1 MVQMRRAL
9 IALGGILLA
18 CASESEVACGLNS
31 VEVVDELLDSAVY
44 IWAAVERCEHSN
56 EGVRCV
62 VNVASATESI
72 NGMINVIVKSLEHCG
87 HLKTTH
93 ALCGA
98 AVGRLTESVAG
109 LTAAS
114 GGIVA
119 VCPNALEPHHLHT
132 VGQSL
137 SSANRYGH
145 EKFGECIVDIKTAM
159 TALVKAIKRMMTVTE
174 HCEDP
179 SSEHCAHNALK
190 IVDAFASLAEMI
202 ASSIHHCTVCKP
214 LDAACKKM
222 QEDAECAAESTRL
235 VDELDNVGRAAV
247 AMEKECEIGTSERLY
262 IDDEDESI
270 ATGTSTSSSSS
281 VTLALVALLP
291 ITAVL
296 AFSGGSRIARA
307 RSMTAIGAPV
317 EFEALITCE
326 PNED

>member
-1 MVQMRRAL
+1 MVQMRRTL

-18 CASESEVACGLNS
+18 SAAESEVACGLNS
-31 VEVVDELLDSAVY
+31 VEVVDELLNSAVY
-44 IWAAVERCEHSN
+44 IWAAVERCEHSD

-72 NGMINVIVKSLEHCG
+72 NGMINVIVKALEHCG

-119 VCPNALEPHHLHT
+119 VCPNALEPKHLHT

-137 SSANRYGH
+137 HAGGKYGH
-145 EKFGECIVDIKTAM
+145 ERFGECVVDIKSAM
-159 TALVKAIKRMMTVTE
+159 SSLVKAIKRMMTITE
-174 HCEDP
+174 HCEDR
-179 SSEHCAHNALK
+179 SSEHCAHNSLK

-247 AMEKECEIGTSERLY
+247 AMEAECEIGTSERLY
-262 IDDEDESI
+262 LDDEDESI
-270 ATGTSTSSSSS
+270 PNGSSKSSST

-307 RSMTAIGAPV
+307 RSVTAVGAPV

-326 PNED
+326 PTED